1 MTSELSIKWKR
12 DDYVSIAGI
21 IDENA
26 NFSDLTNRKT
36 DILYIDLKDV
46 ARINSSGVRKWVNAI
61 EMLKEVELH
70 YINCACSVV
79 DQLSMVPEF
88 IGRKCTVE
96 SFDAE
101 YACETC
107 NNTQIFTL
115 VVGYDIEPGL
125 TKYLDGPE
133 KFCQKCKNRLEFNHN
148 PDSYL
153 FFLSK
158 LSKKR
163 KK

>member
-1 MTSELSIKWKR
+1 MTKDLSIQWKR
-12 DDYVSIAGI
+12 DDYVSISGT
-21 IDENA
+21 IDEHA
-26 NFSDLTNRKT
+26 NFDALLSRRT
-36 DILYIDLKDV
+36 DILYIDLKDIN
-46 ARINSSGVRKWVNAI
+46 RINSSGVRKWVNAI
-61 EMLKEVELH
+61 EKLEDVELH
-70 YINCACSVV
+70 YINCACPVV

-88 IGRKCTVE
+88 IGKKCSVE

-101 YACETC
+101 YVCETC

-125 TKYLDGPE
+125 KSYLDGPE
-133 KFCQKCKNRLEFNHN
+133 KFCQKCKNKLEFNHN